1 MTSETLWK
9 RQYRL
14 HFPDLGFSFDN
25 IDDET
30 EGLKIS
36 FKIDKDVSQESNK
49 TELKIWNLKEETRQ
63 KIEKAD
69 TKLELYAG
77 YKDNGGPV
85 KIYTGSVLV
94 SETKD
99 EGKDVV
105 TELKLGDGAD
115 SLRDTVVSISFPPGT
130 DGRKITNTLAGEMG
144 LTISYAQDV
153 VTEAF
158 RNGFSYAGH
167 AKDAMTDVLNAFG
180 CDWSIQNGIIQVIMA
195 GGTFADRGIVFSP
208 STGLIGS
215 PKRINQAKPS
225 EDKESSKG
233 KSRRQSKKTRPEKKA
248 GWEITTLL
256 APSVGPGDAVK
267 VESRVT
273 SGWFRVES
281 ISHAGDSYGGGQWE
295 SKIQLIEGLGT

>member
-25 IDDET
+25 IDDEA

-49 TELKIWNLKEETRQ
+49 SELKIWNLKSETRE

-69 TKLELYAG
+69 TKLEIYAG
-77 YKDNGGPV
+77 YKDTGGPV
-85 KIYTGSVLV
+85 KIYTGSVLM

-115 SLRDTVVSISFPPGT
+115 SLRDTVVSLSFPPDT
-130 DGRKITNTLAGEMG
+130 DGRRIADTIAGEMG
-144 LTISYAQDV
+144 LTISYAKDV
-153 VTEAF
+153 LMESF
-158 RNGFSYAGH
+158 KNGFSHAGY
-167 AKDAMTDVLNAFG
+167 AKDAMTTVCNAFG

-208 STGLIGS
+208 ESGLVGS
-215 PKRINQAKPS
+215 PHRINQAKPS
-225 EDKESSKG
+225 EDKENSKG
-233 KSRRQSKKTRPEKKA
+233 KRQRQSKKTRPEKKA
-248 GWEITTLL
+248 GWEISTLL
-256 APSVGPGDAVK
+256 APSVNPGDAVK
-267 VESRVT
+267 VESRMIK
-273 SGWFRVES
+273 GWFRVES